1 MNRILKFDSKD
12 FFKKVLRKRTNF
24 FGMSK
29 DEDDILIIKNKP
41 LSKSLTLLNEDD
53 DKEAITVFK

>member
-1 MNRILKFDSKD
+1 MKKVIEFDGKE

-29 DEDDILIIKNKP
+29 DEDDILVVKNRP
-41 LSKSLTLLNEDD
+41 LSKSLTLIE
-53 DKEAITVFK
+53 E

>member
-1 MNRILKFDSKD
+1 MTKIFKFDSKD

-29 DEDDILIIKNKP
+29 DEDDILIVKNKP

-53 DKEAITVFK
+53 EK

>member
-1 MNRILKFDSKD
+1 MSKIVKFDSKE

-29 DEDDILIIKNKP
+29 DEDDILVVKNRP
-41 LSKSLTLLNEDD
+41 LSKSLTMISEEDE
-53 DKEAITVFK
+53 K

>member
-1 MNRILKFDSKD
+1 MTKILQFDSKE

-29 DEDDILIIKNKP
+29 DEDDILVVKNRP
-41 LSKSLTLLNEDD
+41 LSKSLTL
-53 DKEAITVFK
+53 IG